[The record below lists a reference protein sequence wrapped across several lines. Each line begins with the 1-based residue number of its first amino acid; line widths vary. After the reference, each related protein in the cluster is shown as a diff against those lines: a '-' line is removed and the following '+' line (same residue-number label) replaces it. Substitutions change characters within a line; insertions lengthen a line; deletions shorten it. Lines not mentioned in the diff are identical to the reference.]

1 MGFGTLF
8 FGYFIMFA
16 FSLSETYFFADII
29 GALVTIYAFSKLSE
43 YNRYFV
49 RAMVSCL
56 VFMLLCGI
64 TAVSLMFRI
73 YEPDGNIDKIV
84 DIAKQISA
92 CVMHIFMF
100 LGTRGISLGADA
112 KKLVD
117 TTKRNFVMTMI
128 YYFFSLIVLLCGDIL
143 GDSVQSASMIVY
155 LYWVVCLVLNL
166 ALIYRCFGILCPADE
181 DEDAPPKRSK
191 FEFVNKLNDK
201 FDEIEEKKQS
211 YRKESIRLAMEEA
224 DRIAKEKQ
232 NKQSKQKK
240 HNNKHSKKKK
250 H

>member
-29 GALVTIYAFSKLSE
+29 GALVVIYAFSKLAE

-49 RAMVSCL
+49 RAMISAL
-56 VFMLLCGI
+56 VFMLLCAV

-73 YEPDGNIDKIV
+73 YEPDGNIDMLI
-84 DIAKQISA
+84 DIAKQVAGCI
-92 CVMHIFMF
+92 MHIFMF
-100 LGTRGISLGADA
+100 LGTLGISSGAA
-112 KKLVD
+112 AEKLVD
-117 TTKRNFVMTMI
+117 TTKRDFVMTMV
-128 YYFFSLIVLLCGDIL
+128 YYGFSLIVLLCGNLL
-143 GDSVQSASMIVY
+143 GDYVQSASMMVY

-181 DEDAPPKRSK
+181 DENAPPKRSR
-191 FEFVNKLNDK
+191 FEFVNKFNDK

-211 YRKESIRLAMEEA
+211 YRKESMQLAMEEA
-224 DRIAKEKQ
+224 DRLANEKQ
-232 NKQSKQKK
+232 NKQ
-240 HNNKHSKKKK
+240 NNKGKRNKHKNKKK